1 MRGRGSF
8 FPSEQTWTEM
18 PANLQTM
25 ADAIRVLSMDAVE
38 KANSGHPGMPMGM
51 ADVAAVLW
59 TKFLK
64 YDASRPDWADR
75 DRFVLSAGHGSMLLY
90 SLLHLTGFK
99 AMTLDEIKAFRQ
111 LGSKTP
117 GHPEYGHTPGVET
130 TTGPLGQG
138 LATAVGMAIAE
149 RHLAARF
156 GADLVDHRTWVVAGD
171 GCLMEGISH
180 EAISLAGRL
189 KLSRLSVLWDDNNIT
204 IDGAVGLSDATDQ
217 QARFKA
223 AGWAVK
229 TIDGHDVGQIRRA
242 LAWATK
248 QDKPT
253 LIACK
258 TKIGK
263 GSPNFEGT
271 HDVHGKALGKAEVA
285 ATRVALGWPTTEAF
299 VVPDEVVRPWRAAG
313 RRGAKD
319 RKAWEARLAA
329 SGQAAEFERA
339 MSGDLPKHAFAQLD
353 AFIAKAEADKPAA
366 ATRQHSGSVLEQ
378 IFGQIQ
384 DLVGGSADLT
394 GSNNTFVKNT
404 AILDAPDYS
413 GRYVNYGVREFGM
426 TAAMNGM
433 ALHGGVIPYGGTF
446 LVFSDYARP
455 AIRLSALMG
464 VRTIFVGTHDSI
476 GLGEDG
482 PTHQPVEHLASLR
495 AMPNL
500 HVFRPADAVETAECW
515 KVALEA
521 KTTPSVMALSRQKVP
536 AVRTQPIGENLSA
549 RGAYQLAAAS
559 LPAQVTIFATGT
571 EVSIALAA
579 RELLEAQGIGAR
591 VVSVP
596 SFELFEVQPTDY
608 QAAVIGESEVRVA
621 IEAGVRMGWDRFIG
635 VDGVFVGMT
644 GFGASAPDKALYEHF
659 GITAEA
665 VAHAAKS
672 KLG

>member
-1 MRGRGSF
+1 
-8 FPSEQTWTEM
+8 M
-18 PANLQTM
+18 PADLQTM
-25 ADAIRVLSMDAVE
+25 ANAIRVLSMDAVE

-90 SLLHLTGFK
+90 SLLHLSGFK
-99 AMTLDEIKAFRQ
+99 AMTMDQIKAFRQ
-111 LGSKTP
+111 LNSATP

-156 GADLVDHRTWVVAGD
+156 SADLVDHRTWVVAGD
-171 GCLMEGISH
+171 GCLMEGVSQ
-180 EAISLAGRL
+180 EAIGLAGRL
-189 KLSRLSVLWDDNNIT
+189 KLNRLTVLWDDNNIT
-204 IDGAVGLSDATDQ
+204 IDGAVALSDVTDQ
-217 QARFKA
+217 PARFKA

-242 LAWATK
+242 LAWAVK
-248 QDKPT
+248 QDRPS

-271 HDVHGKALGKAEVA
+271 HDVHGKALGKDEVA
-285 ATRVALGWPTTEAF
+285 ATRVNLGWPAEAF
-299 VVPDEVVRPWRAAG
+299 VVPDEVLRPWRAAG
-313 RRGAKD
+313 RRGAKE

-329 SGQAAEFERA
+329 SPHSAEFQRA
-339 MSGDLPKHAFAQLD
+339 MAGDLPKHAFERLD
-353 AFIAKAEADKPAA
+353 AYITEAETSRPSA
-366 ATRQHSGSVLEQ
+366 ATRQHSGTALEKV
-378 IFGQIQ
+378 FGEIP
-384 DLVGGSADLT
+384 DLIGGSADLT
-394 GSNNTFVKNT
+394 GSNNTYVKNT
-404 AILDAPDYS
+404 AILDAPDYA

-455 AIRLSALMG
+455 ALRLAALMG

-500 HVFRPADAVETAECW
+500 NLFRPADAVETAECW
-515 KVALEA
+515 KLALAA
-521 KTTPSVMALSRQKVP
+521 KTTPSVMALSRQKVAP
-536 AVRTQPIGENLSA
+536 VRIDPVGENLSS
-549 RGAYQLAAAS
+549 RGAYQLAAAGH
-559 LPAQVTIFATGT
+559 PAQVTIFASGS
-571 EVSIALAA
+571 EVSIAMAA
-579 RELLEAQGIGAR
+579 RGLLEAEGIGVR

-596 SFELFEVQPTDY
+596 CFELFEAQPADY
-608 QAAVIGESEVRVA
+608 QDAVIGETEVRVA
-621 IEAGVRMGWDRFIG
+621 VEAGVRMGWDRFIG
-635 VDGVFVGMT
+635 TKGAFVGMS
-644 GFGASAPDKALYEHF
+644 GFGASAPDKVLYEHF
-659 GITAEA
+659 GLTPDA
-665 VAHAAKS
+665 VVRAAKS
-672 KLG
+672 KLA

>member
-1 MRGRGSF
+1 
-8 FPSEQTWTEM
+8 M

-59 TKFLK
+59 SKFLK
-64 YDASRPDWADR
+64 YDAGQPNWADR

-90 SLLHLTGFK
+90 SLLHLSGVK

-156 GADLVDHRTWVVAGD
+156 GADLVDHRTWVMAGD

-189 KLSRLSVLWDDNNIT
+189 KLARLTVLWDDNAIT
-204 IDGAVGLSDATDQ
+204 IDGAVALSDATDQ
-217 QARFKA
+217 PARFKA

-229 TIDGHDVGQIRRA
+229 AIDGHDAGQIRRA
-242 LAWATK
+242 LAWAIK
-248 QDKPT
+248 QDRPT

-258 TKIGK
+258 TRIGK

-271 HDVHGKALGKAEVA
+271 HDVHGKALGKDEVA
-285 ATRVALGWPTTEAF
+285 ATRANLGWPHEAF
-299 VVPDEVVRPWRAAG
+299 VIPEEVSRTWRAAG

-329 SGQAAEFERA
+329 SGAQAEFERA
-339 MSGDLPKHAFAQLD
+339 MAGDLPKHAFDQLD
-353 AFIAKAEADKPAA
+353 AFIAQAEASRPAA

-378 IFGQIQ
+378 IFGDIP

-404 AILDAPDYS
+404 AVLDAPDYA

-426 TAAMNGM
+426 AAAMNGM

-446 LVFSDYARP
+446 LVFTDYSRP
-455 AIRLSALMG
+455 AIRLAALMG
-464 VRTIFVGTHDSI
+464 ARVIHVGTHDSI

-500 HVFRPADAVETAECW
+500 NVFRPADAVETAECW
-515 KVALEA
+515 KAALDA
-521 KTTPSVMALSRQKVP
+521 RTTPSVMALSRQKVP

-549 RGAYQLAAAS
+549 RGAYQLAAAGQ
-559 LPAQVTIFATGT
+559 PAQVTIFASGT
-571 EVSIALAA
+571 EVSIAMAA
-579 RELLEAQGIGAR
+579 RDQLEAQGVGVR
-591 VVSVP
+591 VISVP
-596 SFELFEVQPTDY
+596 CFELFAAQPTDY
-608 QAAVIGESEVRVA
+608 QEAVIGETEVRIAV
-621 IEAGVRMGWDRFIG
+621 EAGVRQGWDRFIG
-635 VDGVFVGMT
+635 VDGAFVGMT

-659 GITAEA
+659 GVTAEA
-665 VAHAAKS
+665 VVQAAKS
-672 KLG
+672 KLA

>member
-1 MRGRGSF
+1 
-8 FPSEQTWTEM
+8 M

-59 TKFLK
+59 SKFLK
-64 YDASRPDWADR
+64 YDAGQPNWADR

-90 SLLHLTGFK
+90 SLLHLSGVK

-156 GADLVDHRTWVVAGD
+156 GADLVDHRTWVMAGD

-189 KLSRLSVLWDDNNIT
+189 KLARLTVLWDDNAIT
-204 IDGAVGLSDATDQ
+204 IDGAVALSDATDQ
-217 QARFKA
+217 PARFKA

-229 TIDGHDVGQIRRA
+229 AIDGHDAGQIRRA
-242 LAWATK
+242 LAWAIK
-248 QDKPT
+248 QDRPT

-258 TKIGK
+258 TRIGK

-271 HDVHGKALGKAEVA
+271 HDVHGKALGKDEVA
-285 ATRVALGWPTTEAF
+285 ATRANLGWPHEAF
-299 VVPDEVVRPWRAAG
+299 VIPEEVSRTWRAAG

-329 SGQAAEFERA
+329 SGAQAEFERA
-339 MSGDLPKHAFAQLD
+339 MAGDLPKHAFDQLD
-353 AFIAKAEADKPAA
+353 AFIAQAEASRPAA

-378 IFGQIQ
+378 IFGAIP

-404 AILDAPDYS
+404 AVLDAPDYA

-426 TAAMNGM
+426 AAAMNGM

-446 LVFSDYARP
+446 LVFTDYSRP
-455 AIRLSALMG
+455 AIRLAALMG
-464 VRTIFVGTHDSI
+464 ARVIHVGTHDSI

-500 HVFRPADAVETAECW
+500 NVFRPADAVETAECW
-515 KVALEA
+515 KAALDA
-521 KTTPSVMALSRQKVP
+521 RTTPSVMALSRQKVP

-549 RGAYQLAAAS
+549 RGAYQLAAAGQ
-559 LPAQVTIFATGT
+559 PAQVTIFASGT
-571 EVSIALAA
+571 EVSIAMAA
-579 RELLEAQGIGAR
+579 RDQLEAQGVGVR
-591 VVSVP
+591 VISVP
-596 SFELFEVQPTDY
+596 CFELFAAQPTDY
-608 QAAVIGESEVRVA
+608 QEAVIGETEVRIA
-621 IEAGVRMGWDRFIG
+621 IEAGVRQGWDRFIG
-635 VDGVFVGMT
+635 VDGAFVGMT

-659 GITAEA
+659 GVTAEA
-665 VAHAAKS
+665 IVQAAKS
-672 KLG
+672 KLA

>member
-1 MRGRGSF
+1 
-8 FPSEQTWTEM
+8 M
-18 PANLQTM
+18 PADLQIM
-25 ADAIRVLSMDAVE
+25 ADAIRMLSLDAVE
-38 KANSGHPGMPMGM
+38 QANSGHPGMPMGM
-51 ADVAAVLW
+51 ADVATVLW
-59 TKFLK
+59 TRFLK

-99 AMTLDEIKAFRQ
+99 AMTIDEIKAFRQ

-156 GADLVDHRTWVVAGD
+156 GAELVDHRTWVVVGD

-189 KLSRLSVLWDDNNIT
+189 KLAKLTVLWDDNNIT

-217 QARFKA
+217 PARFKA

-229 TIDGHDVGQIRRA
+229 SIDGHDVGQIRRA
-242 LAWATK
+242 MAWAVR
-248 QDKPT
+248 QDRPT

-258 TKIGK
+258 TRIGK

-285 ATRVALGWPTTEAF
+285 ATRENLGWAHEPF
-299 VVPDEVVRPWRAAG
+299 VVPDAALRPWRAAG
-313 RRGAKD
+313 RRGARD

-329 SGQAAEFERA
+329 SSLGAEFERA
-339 MSGDLPKHAFAQLD
+339 AAGELPRHAFDQLD
-353 AFIAKAEADKPAA
+353 AFIAEAETSRPAA
-366 ATRQHSGSVLEQ
+366 ATRQHSGAVLER
-378 IFGQIQ
+378 IFGEIP

-404 AILDAPDYS
+404 AILDAPGYA

-426 TAAMNGM
+426 AAAMNGM

-455 AIRLSALMG
+455 AIRLAALMG
-464 VRTIFVGTHDSI
+464 VRVIHVGTHDSI

-482 PTHQPVEHLASLR
+482 PTHQPIEHLASLR

-500 HVFRPADAVETAECW
+500 NVFRPADAVETAECW
-515 KVALEA
+515 KAALGA
-521 KTTPSVMALSRQKVP
+521 QTTPSMMALSRQKVP
-536 AVRTQPIGENLSA
+536 PVRIDPIGENLSS
-549 RGAYQLAAAS
+549 RGAYQLAGACR
-559 LPAQVTIFATGT
+559 PAQVTIFASGS
-571 EVSIALAA
+571 EVSIAMAA
-579 RELLEAQGIGAR
+579 RGLLEADGIGAR

-596 SFELFEVQPTDY
+596 CFELFEAQPTDY
-608 QAAVIGESEVRVA
+608 QEAVIGESEVRVA
-621 IEAGVRMGWDRFIG
+621 VEAGVRMGWDRFIG
-635 VDGVFVGMT
+635 TDGVFVGMS

-659 GITAEA
+659 GITPQA
-665 VAHAAKS
+665 VASAAKA
-672 KLG
+672 KLS